1 MSKKRTLHCAWGAS
15 IFAALLLT
23 ARPVVAQKPTIV
35 LLPFTGGIAP
45 TQDVC
50 GFDIAVTP
58 QDGKPN
64 GERLILFGHT
74 AIIAGPIFNSLTNL
88 STGKSLDVNVSGPG
102 RLTFSET
109 TTTVVAAG
117 PGVFWSHPLSA
128 ELAAAAGLPR
138 VFLLDGRIVFTVD
151 EQRNTISIQSV
162 TGTVQDVCQL
172 LQ

>member
-1 MSKKRTLHCAWGAS
+1 MSNKLSLHRAWGAS
-15 IFAALLLT
+15 IFATLLLA
-23 ARPVVAQKPTIV
+23 ARPAVAQKPTIV
-35 LLPFTGGIAP
+35 LLPFTGGVAP

-50 GFDIAVTP
+50 GFDIRVTP
-58 QDGKPN
+58 QQGRPN
-64 GERLILFGHT
+64 GERLILFGNT
-74 AIIAGPIFNSLTNL
+74 AIIAGPLFNTLTNL
-88 STGKSLDVNVSGPG
+88 STGKSIDVNVSGPG

-109 TTTVVAAG
+109 TTTVVAMG
-117 PGVFWSHPLSA
+117 PGVFWSHPLSP

-162 TGTVQDVCQL
+162 TGTAQDVCQL